1 MIKFTIPYPPTK
13 KGKSV
18 FCKRFGLNAYYA
30 GKHWSARKRDAEEL
44 HWMTRS
50 AMRRAG
56 IRERILR
63 NPVEI
68 TFRWDDRLDIDNH
81 AVLGKAIVD
90 GMKGYI
96 LQDDNRRHVRRVC
109 HEFWDGGEIQVE
121 VRE

>member
-1 MIKFTIPYPPTK
+1 
-13 KGKSV
+13 
-18 FCKRFGLNAYYA
+18 
-30 GKHWSARKRDAEEL
+30 
-44 HWMTRS
+44 MTRS

-96 LQDDNRRHVRRVC
+96 LQDDNRRYVRRVC